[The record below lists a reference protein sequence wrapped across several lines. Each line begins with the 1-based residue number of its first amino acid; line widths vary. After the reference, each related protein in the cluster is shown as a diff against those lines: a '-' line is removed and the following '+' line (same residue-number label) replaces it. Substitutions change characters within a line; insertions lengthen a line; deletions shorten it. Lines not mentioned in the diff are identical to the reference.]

1 MPEVIDVGPRLT
13 AGQSP
18 VLRQA
23 VVAMAAVHDE
33 VVVRVDRVE
42 VYDVAGLGLLLWLH
56 RTARREGARLVVR
69 DAPAPLLAAF
79 RSRGL
84 DRVLVLDDTGT
95 VPCPQ
100 PAGRY
105 AAPTVG

>member
-1 MPEVIDVGPRLT
+1 MMPEVIDAGPRLT

-23 VVAMAAVHDE
+23 VAAMAAVHEE
-33 VVVRVDRVE
+33 VVIRLDRVE

-69 DAPAPLLAAF
+69 DAPRPLLAAF
-79 RSRGL
+79 RCRGL

-95 VPCPQ
+95 APWAR
-100 PAGRY
+100 PAS
-105 AAPTVG
+105 